1 MLVTIEGLH
10 KSFGDKTVLT
20 NVNLTIEEKSRIGL
34 IGPNGAGKSTLLNIL
49 CGRLEGDSGNVYRA
63 STMSLGFM
71 EQNSGLQRDSTIYNE
86 MLSVFAPLLSLQE
99 EMRALEREIANVDTQ
114 TEAYER
120 LTARYSSK
128 QTAFEQGSG
137 YLIEVKIKTILNGMG
152 FQNVPL
158 DTQIQTLSGGEKTRL
173 AMARLLLEEPNLLIL
188 DEPTNHLDFKTLMWL
203 EEYLG
208 TYNGAII
215 VVSHDRYFLDKV
227 VCEIYELERNTLI
240 GYPGNY
246 SKFLILKQ
254 ERIARLQKEYEQQQ
268 QRIADLQ
275 DYIDKNMARASTS
288 NSAKGRL
295 KALEKI
301 EVLER
306 PSTAIKRMNL
316 RFEIDKVPYKELLKI
331 NNLTLSVGQGENRKQ
346 LFHDLGLE
354 VARGE
359 RVAMI
364 GTNGIGKSSLLKAI
378 QDMIP
383 IDSGSYTWGQNASIS
398 YYEQENLN
406 LHPEKTVLDELWDRH
421 PTYNEVIIRTAL
433 GNVLLTGDNVYKKVK
448 VISGGERAKL
458 AFAVLMLERSNVLIL
473 DEPTNHLDLAAK
485 EDLEQALLG
494 FEGSLLF
501 VSHDRYLL
509 NRVPTRIVELQQ
521 DGIRSYNG
529 NYDAYVSEITKEK
542 QLKAA
547 TVQPA
552 ETSKPTPS
560 KHEGYFKSKEQK
572 SVEARI
578 KNRIKELERLIAELE
593 AEIAQHEYEMTL
605 ENVYSDYLAMQQHCS
620 ALEAKRTALTGYYDE
635 WAELS
640 S

>member
-1 MLVTIEGLH
+1 MLVTIDGLN

-20 NVNLTIEEKSRIGL
+20 NINLKIEEKSRIGL
-34 IGPNGAGKSTLLNIL
+34 IGANGAGKSTLLNIL
-49 CGRLEGDSGNVYRA
+49 CGRLEGDSGSVYRA
-63 STMSLGFM
+63 FTMSLGFL
-71 EQNSGLQRDSTIYNE
+71 EQNSGLQRESTIYNE
-86 MLSVFAPLLSLQE
+86 MLSVFAPLLELQE
-99 EMRALEREIANVDTQ
+99 EMHALEQQLSGIDTQ
-114 TEAYER
+114 SEAYER
-120 LTARYSSK
+120 LTVSYANK
-128 QTAFEQGSG
+128 QTAFEQGGG

-152 FQNVPL
+152 FQSVPL

-208 TYNGAII
+208 TYNGAIV

-227 VCEIYELERNTLI
+227 VSEIYELERNTLT

-254 ERIARLQKEYEQQQ
+254 ERVARLQKEYEQQQ
-268 QRIADLQ
+268 LHIAELQ
-275 DYIDKNMARASTS
+275 EYIDKNMARASTS

-301 EVLER
+301 EVMER

-316 RFEIDKVPYKELLKI
+316 RFETDKVPYKELLKI
-331 NNLTLSVGQGENRKQ
+331 NNMALSVGEKESRKQ
-346 LFHDLGLE
+346 LFQHLNLE
-354 VARGE
+354 VTRGE
-359 RVAMI
+359 RVAII

-378 QDMIP
+378 QGMIP
-383 IDSGSYTWGQNASIS
+383 IDSGSYAWGQNASIG
-398 YYEQENLN
+398 YYEQENGN

-421 PTYNEVIIRTAL
+421 LTYNEVVIRTAL

-458 AFAVLMLERSNVLIL
+458 AFAVLMLERANVLIL

-494 FEGSLLF
+494 FEGTLLF

-509 NRVPTRIVELQQ
+509 NRVPTRIVELHN
-521 DGIRSYNG
+521 DGIKSYNG
-529 NYDAYVSEITKEK
+529 NYDAYVSEVTKEK
-542 QLKAA
+542 QLK
-547 TVQPA
+547 VEGQPA
-552 ETSKPTPS
+552 EILKQIPN
-560 KHEGYFKSKEQK
+560 KHEGYYKSKEQK
-572 SVEARI
+572 SAEARI
-578 KNRIKELERLIAELE
+578 KNRIKELERLIADTE
-593 AEIAQHEYEMTL
+593 AEIAEHEHEMTL
-605 ENVYSDYLAMQQHCS
+605 ENVYTDYLAMQQHCAELEVKRA
-620 ALEAKRTALTGYYDE
+620 ALSKYYDE

>member
-1 MLVTIEGLH
+1 MLVTIDGLH

-20 NVNLTIEEKSRIGL
+20 NVNLKIEEKSRIGL
-34 IGPNGAGKSTLLNIL
+34 IGANGAGKSTLLNIL
-49 CGRLEGDSGNVYRA
+49 CGRLEGDSGSVYRA
-63 STMSLGFM
+63 STMSLGFL
-71 EQNSGLQRDSTIYNE
+71 EQNSGLQRESTIYNE
-86 MLSVFAPLLSLQE
+86 MLSVLAPLLALQG
-99 EMRALEREIANVDTQ
+99 EMHALEQQIAAIDTQ
-114 TEAYER
+114 SEAYER
-120 LTARYSSK
+120 LTASYADK
-128 QTAFEQGSG
+128 QTAFEQGGG

-152 FQNVPL
+152 FQGVPL

-208 TYNGAII
+208 TYNGAIV

-227 VCEIYELERNTLI
+227 VSEIYELERNALI

-254 ERIARLQKEYEQQQ
+254 ERVVRLQKEYEQQQ
-268 QRIADLQ
+268 LHIAELQ
-275 DYIDKNMARASTS
+275 EYIDKNMARASTS

-301 EVLER
+301 EVMGR
-306 PSTAIKRMNL
+306 PSTAIKRMSL
-316 RFEIDKVPYKELLKI
+316 RFETDKVPYKELLKI
-331 NNLTLSVGQGENRKQ
+331 NNMALSVGEKESRKQ
-346 LFHDLGLE
+346 LFQHLNLE
-354 VARGE
+354 VTRGE
-359 RVAMI
+359 RVAII
-364 GTNGIGKSSLLKAI
+364 GTNGIGKSSLLKAV
-378 QDMIP
+378 QGMIP
-383 IDSGSYTWGQNASIS
+383 IDSGSYAWGQNASIS
-398 YYEQENLN
+398 YYEQENGN

-421 PTYNEVIIRTAL
+421 STYNEVVIRTAL

-485 EDLEQALLG
+485 EDLEQALLS
-494 FEGSLLF
+494 FEGTLLF

-509 NRVPTRIVELQQ
+509 NRVPTRIVELCN
-521 DGIRSYNG
+521 DGIKSYNG
-529 NYDAYVSEITKEK
+529 NYDAYVSEVTKEK
-542 QLKAA
+542 QLKVAE
-547 TVQPA
+547 QPA
-552 ETSKPTPS
+552 EILKPIPT
-560 KHEGYFKSKEQK
+560 KHEGYYKSREQK
-572 SVEARI
+572 SAEARI
-578 KNRIKELERLIAELE
+578 KNRIKELERLIAETE
-593 AEIAQHEYEMTL
+593 AEIAQHEHEMTL
-605 ENVYSDYLAMQQHCS
+605 ENVYTDYLAMQQHCEE
-620 ALEAKRTALTGYYDE
+620 LEAKRAALSEYYDE